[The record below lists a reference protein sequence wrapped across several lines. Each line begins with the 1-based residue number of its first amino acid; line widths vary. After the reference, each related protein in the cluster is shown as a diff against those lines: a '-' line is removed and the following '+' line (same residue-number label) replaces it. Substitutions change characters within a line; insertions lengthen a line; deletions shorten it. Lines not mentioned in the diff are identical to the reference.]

1 MADVTVTVLD
11 NGPLLVR
18 GPCQVSDHEGNTLSD
33 GDAVVAL
40 CRCGMSGTKPMCD
53 GSHNQGFD
61 GTLNPPS

>member
-1 MADVTVTVLD
+1 MADVTVTVLN

-18 GPCQVSDHEGNTLSD
+18 GSCQIADHEGNSVADSD
-33 GDAVVAL
+33 SVVAL
-40 CRCGMSGTKPMCD
+40 CRCGQSDTKPMCD